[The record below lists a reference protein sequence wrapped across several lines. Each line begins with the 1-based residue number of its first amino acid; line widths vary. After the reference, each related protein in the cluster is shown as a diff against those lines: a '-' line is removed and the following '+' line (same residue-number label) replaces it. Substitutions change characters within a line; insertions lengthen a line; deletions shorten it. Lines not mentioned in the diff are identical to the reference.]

1 MKPKFVF
8 LTKGEVLE
16 QLSGRLREACVLPLR
31 RFRVK
36 DFMSEP
42 EGVCAAIHGHFRD
55 DLLIVRSSSRD
66 EDTSQKSNAGRFKSF
81 LNVPRRKDALRRHIS
96 AVIESYDTDD
106 GDNEVL
112 VQPMLRDI
120 RLSGVAFTSDIDTLA
135 PYYIINYEEGERS
148 DSVTSGRSA
157 NVKTFICFKESLQYV
172 EDRDLLNICRAC
184 AELERLTGN
193 SRLDIE
199 FAMDTKGRLYIFQCR
214 PLVVKN
220 KGTAPNVDLKG
231 PLQDLHVKIEKLSKL
246 HPNLL
251 GDRTMFGVMPDW
263 NPAEIIG
270 LRPKQCSLSLYKE
283 LVTDNIWAYQR
294 DNYGYRNLRSHP
306 LLISIVGIPF
316 IDVRVDFNSFVPK
329 GLDESIARKLVN
341 YYINKLDSV
350 PALHDKVEFEIV
362 HSCYYLNLPERLK
375 ELRGH
380 GFNEN
385 EIKRIEFSLLNITND
400 IIDPENGL
408 YKKDLQK
415 IDLLRDQYNKVAVSD
430 TGAVEKVY
438 WLIEDCKRF
447 GTLPFAGVA
456 RAAFIAVQFLK
467 SFVDLGIISPP
478 EYGAFMGSLNTVTKK
493 LNQALWKLSRGELS
507 KEEFLSEYGHL
518 RPNTYDILSMRY
530 DENFDHYFQNTGID
544 CHEPSFFEFTAAQ
557 MEKIDLSLVEN
568 GLRTDSRRLVQFMKE
583 AIEGR
588 EYAKFVFTKSLSEV
602 LRLLAE
608 FGREKGISREEMAY
622 LDIMT
627 VLREYSAFGP
637 EDTTEDI
644 RANIDRN
651 ARLYEYTK
659 AVKLPPLIRA
669 PRDIFAFFLENED
682 GNFITLKKVEARVVT
697 ECDFRKTRLENKIV
711 LVKSADPGYDYLFT
725 KRIAGLVTQF
735 GGANSHM
742 AIRCAELGI
751 PAVIGVGE
759 KKFTEWSRA
768 LSLGID
774 CGNKQVTVI
783 T

>member
-16 QLSGRLREACVLPLR
+16 QLSGRLKEANVLALLR
-31 RFRVK
+31 CRVK
-36 DFMSEP
+36 DFMADP
-42 EGVCAAIHGHFRD
+42 DGVCAAIQNHFRD
-55 DLLIVRSSSRD
+55 GLLIVRSSARD

-81 LNVPRRKDALRRHIS
+81 LNVQRRKDALRRHIS

-112 VQPMLRDI
+112 IQPMLKDI
-120 RLSGVAFTSDIDTLA
+120 RLSGVAFTADIDTLA
-135 PYYIINYEEGERS
+135 PYYIVNYEEGPLS
-148 DSVTSGRSA
+148 DSVTSGTSA
-157 NVKTFICFKESLQYV
+157 NVKTFICFKESLRYV
-172 EDRDLLNICRAC
+172 EDRDLLNICRAS

-193 SRLDIE
+193 DCLDIE
-199 FAMDTKGRLYIFQCR
+199 FAMDTSGRLYIFQCR
-214 PLVVKN
+214 PLVKN
-220 KGTAPNVDLKG
+220 RKTAPDVDLKV
-231 PLQDLHVKIEKLSKL
+231 PLQDLHGKIEKLSNL

-251 GDRTMFGVMPDW
+251 GDRSMFGVMPDW

-306 LLISIVGIPF
+306 LLISIIGIPF

-415 IDLLRDQYNKVAVSD
+415 IDALREQYKKVADSD
-430 TGAVEKVY
+430 MDAVEKVY

-467 SFVDLGIISPP
+467 SFVDLGIITTP
-478 EYGAFMGSLNTVTKK
+478 EYGAFMGSLNTVTKE
-493 LNQALWKLSRGELS
+493 LNRALWRLSRGELS

-530 DENFDHYFQNTGID
+530 DENFDHYFQNTGVD
-544 CHEPSFFEFTAAQ
+544 YHEPSVFEFSAAQ

-568 GLRTDSRRLVQFMKE
+568 GLKTDSRRLIRFMKE

-608 FGREKGISREEMAY
+608 FGREKGITREEMAY
-622 LDIMT
+622 LDIKT

-637 EDTTEDI
+637 EDAIEDI

-669 PRDIFAFFLENED
+669 PRDVFAFFLENED
-682 GNFITLKKVEARVVT
+682 GNFVTLKKVEARVVT
-697 ECDFRKTRLENKIV
+697 ERDFRKARLENKIV

-725 KRIAGLVTQF
+725 RRIAGLVTQF

-768 LSLGID
+768 RALGID
-774 CGNKQVTVI
+774 CGNKQVTVL